1 MMVNDMIFKI
11 GMQIEFDAD
20 KNEKNIKKHGYS
32 LCCAVDILYSLL
44 LMQDQKVIISD
55 EYEYNDEMRC
65 KAMAEYEG
73 RIVFFVFTMR
83 GDNMRLISFRDA
95 SEKETQERD

>member
-1 MMVNDMIFKI
+1 MIFKV
-11 GMQIEFDAD
+11 GMQIEFDEN

-44 LMQDQKVIISD
+44 FLQDHKVIFSD
-55 EYEYNDEMRC
+55 EYECNGEIRC
-65 KAMAEYEG
+65 KAMAEFEEK
-73 RIVFFVFTMR
+73 IVFFVFTMR

-95 SEKETQERD
+95 SDKETQEFWGNIK